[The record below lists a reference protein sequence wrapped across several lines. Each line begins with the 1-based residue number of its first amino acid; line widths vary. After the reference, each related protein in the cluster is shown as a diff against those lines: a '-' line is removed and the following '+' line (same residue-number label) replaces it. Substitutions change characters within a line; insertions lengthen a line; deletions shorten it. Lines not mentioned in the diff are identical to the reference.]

1 MTPSPTSQP
10 SQTSNVHQIFQGP
23 VENVAGRDVNITNEL
38 GGRPLTRR
46 ERNALNELVERL
58 IKEFG
63 QERWEPWK
71 FLHETIGINEIGEM
85 RLEHLKPAQALLQ
98 LMIEAKEAESA
109 NAESAAWYQEHLS
122 SERKLQEQGR
132 VLIQLRSTVS
142 QWEQLGQSLR
152 QERDQ
157 LKLALDRQCNVTNQ
171 QGREIQSLTSE
182 VKRLQ
187 QRCSHEGQEHRH
199 AQAEVVRSARRQEE
213 LERQID
219 NLISGRLADAEALD
233 QAQKKAEQAQRVV
246 RRLRG
251 SLICGGVLAVLA
263 TGAAVYKPLFQAEL
277 RAEQSKAVMLQRK
290 DICLFKGE
298 PFSWGT
304 RLPTSSGMQKC
315 VKSRT
320 GQYLWQPADK

>member
-1 MTPSPTSQP
+1 VTPSPTSQP

-98 LMIEAKEAESA
+98 LMIEAKEAGSA

-132 VLIQLRSTVS
+132 VLIQLRSTIS

-157 LKLALDRQCNVTNQ
+157 LKLALDRQLNVSNQ
-171 QGREIQSLTSE
+171 QGREIQSLASE

-187 QRCSHEGQEHRH
+187 QRSAREAQEHRH
-199 AQAEVVRSARRQEE
+199 AEAENERAARRAASLQH
-213 LERQID
+213 QID
-219 NLISGRLADAEALD
+219 SLVAGRLVDAEALA
-233 QAQKKAEQAQRVV
+233 QAQRKAEQAQRVV

-263 TGAAVYKPLFQAEL
+263 TGTAMYKPLFQAEL
-277 RAEQSKAVMLQRK
+277 RAEQSKAVMLKRK
-290 DICLFKGE
+290 DICLFNGE

-320 GQYLWQPADK
+320 GQYLWQPER

>member
-46 ERNALNELVERL
+46 ERNALNKLVERL

-132 VLIQLRSTVS
+132 VLVQLRSTVS

-157 LKLALDRQCNVTNQ
+157 LKLALDRQLNVNNQ
-171 QGREIQSLTSE
+171 QGREIQSLASE

-187 QRCSHEGQEHRH
+187 QRSAREAQEHRH
-199 AQAEVVRSARRQEE
+199 AEAESQRAAHRAAGLQQ
-213 LERQID
+213 QID
-219 NLISGRLADAEALD
+219 SLVAGNSRAAQELIQAQGKTQ
-233 QAQKKAEQAQRVV
+233 QAQKVV
-246 RRLRG
+246 SRLRG
-251 SLICGGVLAVLA
+251 TMICSSILAVLA
-263 TGAAVYKPLFQAEL
+263 VGAISLEARQLADDLAQAKVL
-277 RAEQSKAVMLQRK
+277 RPECQYGGA
-290 DICLFKGE
+290 
-298 PFSWGT
+298 PYSWGT
-304 RLPTSSGMQKC
+304 RLKTPTGMQKC

-320 GQYLWQPADK
+320 GQYLWQPDR

>member
-1 MTPSPTSQP
+1 M
-10 SQTSNVHQIFQGP
+10 HQIFQGP

-71 FLHETIGINEIGEM
+71 FLHEAIGINEIGEM

-142 QWEQLGQSLR
+142 QWEQLGQSVR

-157 LKLALDRQCNVTNQ
+157 LKLALDRQLNVSNQ
-171 QGREIQSLTSE
+171 QGREIHSLASE

-187 QRCSHEGQEHRH
+187 QRSAREAQEHRH
-199 AQAEVVRSARRQEE
+199 AEAENERAARRAASLQQ
-213 LERQID
+213 QID
-219 NLISGRLADAEALD
+219 SLVAGRLVDAEALA
-233 QAQKKAEQAQRVV
+233 QAQRKAEQAQRVV

-251 SLICGGVLAVLA
+251 SLICGGVLAVLV
-263 TGAAVYKPLFQAEL
+263 TGTAVYKPLFLAEL
-277 RAEQSKAVMLQRK
+277 RAEQSKAVMLKRK
-290 DICLFKGE
+290 DICLFNGE

-304 RLPTSSGMQKC
+304 RLPTSSGMQAC
-315 VKSRT
+315 VKSRN
-320 GQYLWQPADK
+320 GQYLWQPAR

>member
-38 GGRPLTRR
+38 GGRPLTRK
-46 ERNALNELVERL
+46 ERLDLNALVERL
-58 IKEFG
+58 IQEFG
-63 QERWEPWK
+63 QERKQPWQ
-71 FLHETIGINEIGEM
+71 FLHQTIGINNIGEM

-132 VLIQLRSTVS
+132 VLVQLRSTVS

-157 LKLALDRQCNVTNQ
+157 LKLALDRQLNVSNQ
-171 QGREIQSLTSE
+171 QGREIQSLASE

-187 QRCSHEGQEHRH
+187 QRSAREAQEHRH
-199 AQAEVVRSARRQEE
+199 AEAEN
-213 LERQID
+213 ERAACRAAGLQQQID
-219 NLISGRLADAEALD
+219 SLVAGNLRAAQELIQAQGKAQ
-233 QAQKKAEQAQRVV
+233 QAQKVV

-251 SLICGGVLAVLA
+251 TLLCSSILAVLA
-263 TGAAVYKPLFQAEL
+263 VAAISLQARQLADDLAQAKVLRPECQYGGAPY
-277 RAEQSKAVMLQRK
+277 
-290 DICLFKGE
+290 
-298 PFSWGT
+298 SWGT
-304 RLPTSSGMQKC
+304 RLKTPTGMQKC

-320 GQYLWQPADK
+320 GQYLWQPER

>member
-46 ERNALNELVERL
+46 ERNALNKLVERL
-58 IKEFG
+58 IQEFG

-132 VLIQLRSTVS
+132 VLVQLRSTVS

-157 LKLALDRQCNVTNQ
+157 LKLALDRQLNVNNQ
-171 QGREIQSLTSE
+171 QGREIQSLASE

-187 QRCSHEGQEHRH
+187 QRSAREAQEHRH
-199 AQAEVVRSARRQEE
+199 AEAESQRTAHRAAGLQQ
-213 LERQID
+213 QID
-219 NLISGRLADAEALD
+219 SLVAGNSRAAQELIQAQGKTQ
-233 QAQKKAEQAQRVV
+233 QAQKVV
-246 RRLRG
+246 SRLRG
-251 SLICGGVLAVLA
+251 TMICSSILAVLA
-263 TGAAVYKPLFQAEL
+263 VGAISLEARQLADDLAQAKVL
-277 RAEQSKAVMLQRK
+277 RPECQYGGA
-290 DICLFKGE
+290 
-298 PFSWGT
+298 PYSWGT
-304 RLPTSSGMQKC
+304 RLKTPTGMQKC

-320 GQYLWQPADK
+320 GQYLWQPN

>member
-1 MTPSPTSQP
+1 M
-10 SQTSNVHQIFQGP
+10 HQIFQGP

-98 LMIEAKEAESA
+98 LMIEAKEAGSA

-157 LKLALDRQCNVTNQ
+157 LKLALDRQLNVSNQ
-171 QGREIQSLTSE
+171 QGREIQSLASE

-187 QRCSHEGQEHRH
+187 QRSAREAQEHRH
-199 AQAEVVRSARRQEE
+199 AEAENERAARRAASLQH
-213 LERQID
+213 QID
-219 NLISGRLADAEALD
+219 SLVAGRLVDAEALA
-233 QAQKKAEQAQRVV
+233 QAQRKAEQAQRVV

-263 TGAAVYKPLFQAEL
+263 TGTAMYKPLFQAEL
-277 RAEQSKAVMLQRK
+277 RAEQSKVVMLKRK
-290 DICLFKGE
+290 DICLFNGE

-320 GQYLWQPADK
+320 GQYLWQPER

>member
-1 MTPSPTSQP
+1 M
-10 SQTSNVHQIFQGP
+10 HQIFQGP

-46 ERNALNELVERL
+46 ERNALNKLVERL
-58 IKEFG
+58 IQEFG

-132 VLIQLRSTVS
+132 VLVQLRSTVS

-157 LKLALDRQCNVTNQ
+157 LKLALDRQLNVNNQ
-171 QGREIQSLTSE
+171 QGREIQSLASE

-187 QRCSHEGQEHRH
+187 QRSAREAQEHRH
-199 AQAEVVRSARRQEE
+199 AEAESQRTAHRAAGLQQ
-213 LERQID
+213 QID
-219 NLISGRLADAEALD
+219 SLVAGNSRAAQELIQAQGKTQ
-233 QAQKKAEQAQRVV
+233 QAQKVV
-246 RRLRG
+246 SRLRG
-251 SLICGGVLAVLA
+251 TMICSSILAVLA
-263 TGAAVYKPLFQAEL
+263 VGAISLEARQLADDLAQAKVL
-277 RAEQSKAVMLQRK
+277 RPECQYGGA
-290 DICLFKGE
+290 
-298 PFSWGT
+298 PYSWGT
-304 RLPTSSGMQKC
+304 RLKTPTGMQKC

-320 GQYLWQPADK
+320 GQYLWQPN